1 MFLATSSCFC
11 CGTSRIG
18 STRAALLHSRQLQ
31 QDTESIGQ
39 LVESSLCYCD
49 ADGGRLPRPGL
60 AAARSISRRSVRL
73 RAGATKTL
81 EALREELDKNNVD
94 AFVIPS
100 DDPHLSEYVAPCF
113 ERRAFASGFTGSAGT
128 AIRIEGSRIVLD
140 GRRYWL
146 QASQQLG
153 EGWEL
158 VKAGAPGV
166 DGIAAWFGT
175 DEASEVETVGIDA
188 RVTASSFASSLEEHV
203 QVKTPRGESRGQGLG
218 RPAGDALVHVE
229 AASFG
234 VRR

>member
-1 MFLATSSCFC
+1 MLYMYLLTAAAC
-11 CGTSRIG
+11 
-18 STRAALLHSRQLQ
+18 RAR
-31 QDTESIGQ
+31 
-39 LVESSLCYCD
+39 
-49 ADGGRLPRPGL
+49 GL

-73 RAGATKTL
+73 RAGSTKTL
-81 EALREELDKNNVD
+81 DALREELDKNNVD

-128 AIRIEGSRIVLD
+128 AVVLKDRALCWTD
-140 GRRYWL
+140 GRYWL

-175 DEASEVETVGIDA
+175 DEAAGVDTVGIDA

-203 QVKTPRGESRGQGLG
+203 QVRHLDENPVDKVWAD
-218 RPAGDALVHVE
+218 RPAMPSSMLRLHLRSSPVKVL
-229 AASFG
+229 S
-234 VRR
+234 RN

>member
-1 MFLATSSCFC
+1 M
-11 CGTSRIG
+11 
-18 STRAALLHSRQLQ
+18 
-31 QDTESIGQ
+31 
-39 LVESSLCYCD
+39 
-49 ADGGRLPRPGL
+49 
-60 AAARSISRRSVRL
+60 
-73 RAGATKTL
+73 
-81 EALREELDKNNVD
+81 D

-128 AIRIEGSRIVLD
+128 AVVLKDRALCWTD
-140 GRRYWL
+140 GRYWL

-203 QVKTPRGESRGQGLG
+203 QVRHLDENPRRQGLG
-218 RPAGDALVHVE
+218 RPAGDALVDAE
-229 AASFG
+229 AAPLEFAGESVESKLREG
-234 VRR
+234 ARCGPRAGRLGSSH